1 MAVPPSTVRNLQLWK
16 KHCRQVRALAQRIVD
31 GKVGVIEGSRQMLTY
46 QQWLHAWEDQ
56 EFKIFGV
63 ADSET
68 HHLPIGKVRD
78 HWSPNA
84 LREKDKE
91 IRLVEDRYRN
101 GVIEAAIQIQKK
113 YL

>member
-1 MAVPPSTVRNLQLWK
+1 MFHNEQLWK
-16 KHCRQVRALAQRIVD
+16 KLCRKVRALARRIIE

-56 EFKIFGV
+56 EFFIFRAV
-63 ADSET
+63 DSET

-78 HWSPNA
+78 HWLPKA
-84 LREKDKE
+84 LKEKDKE
-91 IRLVEDRYRN
+91 INSIEESYRKRT
-101 GVIEAAIQIQKK
+101 IQAAKKIHKK